1 MKTKED
7 LKAMLEDEK
16 AVRFLAKRF
25 LAKGEYE
32 KVEKSCGF
40 PEGSFDELF
49 TENSALE
56 IIFQG
61 AVVEEAEKERSI
73 KSSYQVGKTIDRLF
87 NITED
92 IEEEAKTVNQAAGII
107 LNYYSKLNNVKA
119 KSQDDEEDELMS
131 LYKKVSQEKEQE
143 KNGK

>member
-16 AVRFLAKRF
+16 MVKFLAKRF
-25 LAKGEYE
+25 LAKGEYQ
-32 KVEKSCGF
+32 KVEQAYSF

-49 TENSALE
+49 AENSALE

-61 AVVEEAEKERSI
+61 AIVEEAEKERSI

-87 NITED
+87 NITEN
-92 IEEEAKTVNQAAGII
+92 IEEDAKTVNQAAGII
-107 LNYYSKLNNVKA
+107 LTYYSKLYNVKA
-119 KSQDDEEDELMS
+119 KSQDDEDDELMN
-131 LYKKVSQEKEQE
+131 LYKKVSKEKEQE